1 MEKCKRNCV
10 DANKG
15 KVKFNDMKDHE
26 TQWDQGVRKGF
37 GQVSEE
43 VDGGQTGGAAGVSQ
57 YTDGLR
63 SRDEEGK
70 KDKRRMKTWS
80 KEVWDLR
87 CRIKG
92 GGTYGGDKKK
102 SFSK

>member
-1 MEKCKRNCV
+1 M
-10 DANKG
+10 
-15 KVKFNDMKDHE
+15 
-26 TQWDQGVRKGF
+26 
-37 GQVSEE
+37 
-43 VDGGQTGGAAGVSQ
+43 DGGQTGGAAGVSQ

-92 GGTYGGDKKK
+92 GETYGGDKKK